1 VKIQTA
7 RKRVRVAFDGEIE
20 VMEAPLHY
28 QVRRR
33 ALRVIVPKDA
43 DAG

>member
-1 VKIQTA
+1 
-7 RKRVRVAFDGEIE
+7 VRVAFDGEIE

-28 QVRRR
+28 RVRSR

-43 DAG
+43 KPG